1 MTAAAAFPL
10 TLKEPA
16 AAGATVFAAVFAA
29 VFVARLAAAVVDKY
43 APVLKVVSPKAL
55 VIGLIADPTADIP
68 SLT

>member
-1 MTAAAAFPL
+1 MTAAVALVL

-16 AAGATVFAAVFAA
+16 AAGAAVFATVFAPVL
-29 VFVARLAAAVVDKY
+29 VARLAAAVVDKY
-43 APVLKVVSPKAL
+43 APVLKVVSPSAL

>member
-29 VFVARLAAAVVDKY
+29 SFAAASVDKY
-43 APVLKVVSPKAL
+43 APTLTEL
-55 VIGLIADPTADIP
+55 VIPRAFVTGLIADLTADIP